1 MSRISGPLLDRIDIQ
16 IEMATVS
23 YRDLTLLR
31 PVEETGAVR
40 VRVGQA
46 WERQRERYRE
56 HPRVLCNA
64 EMDLSLLREHCRLG
78 RTSQGLLRMAM
89 ERLRLSPRAYHRV
102 LRLARTI
109 ADLGGVR
116 EIAEEHVAEAV
127 AYRVLDRGVG

>member
-1 MSRISGPLLDRIDIQ
+1 
-16 IEMATVS
+16 
-23 YRDLTLLR
+23 
-31 PVEETGAVR
+31 
-40 VRVGQA
+40 VGQA

-89 ERLRLSPRAYHRV
+89 ERLRLSPRAYHRI

-109 ADLGGVR
+109 ADLGGAR